1 MAETQSFANHAHT
14 PKLFLAGFLAWVT
27 AFVCH
32 VLMALGYHAGGF
44 YTGAM
49 LVAVLVSLLIG
60 RVYIT
65 ALQDRIIR
73 LEMAVRGER
82 LLSPEGRAKLAR
94 LGIKQVV
101 ALRFASDAELPSLLD
116 RAIGENLSPTDIKK
130 TVKDWQADH
139 ART

>member
-49 LVAVLVSLLIG
+49 LVAVDGGYRACRRQGLTPDWSIGDWDSL
-60 RVYIT
+60 
-65 ALQDRIIR
+65 
-73 LEMAVRGER
+73 
-82 LLSPEGRAKLAR
+82 GRAPA
-94 LGIKQVV
+94 GPV
-101 ALRFASDAELPSLLD
+101 
-116 RAIGENLSPTDIKK
+116 
-130 TVKDWQADH
+130 
-139 ART
+139 